1 MSRFGASFAAGLL
14 QGGMRGYLMGKD
26 LERQGEKDALD
37 KEERTLRIDAL
48 RRKAADDQELR
59 TVLQG
64 PDATGMTDGTRPAIL
79 ESFGYAADGTPA
91 TAPEQP
97 AASAAQMPVSAP
109 PVERPSV
116 GPAGSTAPTPDAP
129 AADLGAQQ
137 PGGVVAGIAA
147 GQQAAAA
154 PGVAQQITQATQ
166 QRNQFDVDKYLT
178 ETGPRVVQTLVQQGR
193 LSEARAFTEFA
204 DSQQGRAYSTSW
216 AGGVRKLSMGDTA
229 GALRDFEDLYNH
241 GLPDGNTIKL
251 KPLEGDRF
259 AIEQYGRDGKLL
271 GSREGSGQQIASAA
285 AAFLSPSEAVKHFA
299 AAQAKSAAADDTTA
313 RQEAIE
319 RLRQQGRAD
328 ADERSAERTRMTIDA
343 ADARAARQI
352 AASDARLERSLSR
365 DRPLTPAQARSNAEI
380 QAARDAVADLTPEE
394 IRRRTSPTTA
404 TGRENPDFD
413 PSLSRLAKLTMRRK
427 IGDDAEFDDANRAPD
442 ASTPAA
448 AGNRSELAKR
458 FRSDHAMANFKLGRD
473 TERGTEVLDSSGK
486 LVGYYR

>member
-1 MSRFGASFAAGLL
+1 MSKFGASFAAGLL
-14 QGGMRGYLMGKD
+14 QGGVRGYLLGKD
-26 LERQGEKDALD
+26 LERQSERDALD
-37 KEERTLRIDAL
+37 KEERTLRIDAQ

-91 TAPEQP
+91 
-97 AASAAQMPVSAP
+97 ASAAQMPVSAP
-109 PVERPSV
+109 PVERTSV
-116 GPAGSTAPTPDAP
+116 GLAGSTAPMPDAP
-129 AADLGAQQ
+129 AADLGGQ
-137 PGGVVAGIAA
+137 GVVAGITA

-178 ETGPRVVQTLVQQGR
+178 ETAPRVVQTLVQQGR
-193 LSEARAFTEFA
+193 LSEAKAFSEFA

-216 AGGVRKLSMGDTA
+216 AGGVRKLSMGDVD
-229 GALRDFEDLYNH
+229 GALRDFEALYNR

-285 AAFLSPSEAVKHFA
+285 ALFLSPGEAVKHFA
-299 AAQAKSAAADDTTA
+299 DAQAKSAAADDTTA

-352 AASDARLERSLSR
+352 EASDARLERSLSR

-413 PSLSRLAKLTMRRK
+413 PALSRLSKLAMRRK

-458 FRSDHAMANFKLGRD
+458 FRSDHAMNGFRLGRD